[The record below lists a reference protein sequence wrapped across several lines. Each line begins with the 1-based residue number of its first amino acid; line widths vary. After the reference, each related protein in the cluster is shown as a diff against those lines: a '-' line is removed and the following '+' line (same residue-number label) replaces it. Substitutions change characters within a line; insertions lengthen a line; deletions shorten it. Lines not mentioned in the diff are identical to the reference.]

1 MDFSTIML
9 DISLFCGLY
18 FQIFLLVTF
27 FDGEEKEKKV
37 EKEKSALSM
46 VKSLKKKVNAAL
58 PTVSIIVP
66 CFNEARTVK
75 KTVMSLLGLNYPK
88 DKLSILIVD
97 DGSTDNTYAIAH
109 TFTRF
114 KNVSVVRQK
123 NGGKYTAM
131 NYGIRQSTADIVGC
145 LDADSTVDSE
155 ALMRMI
161 PFFND
166 TKVMAVTPAM
176 RAIVGDQGNGEKKS
190 SDSRSKKPTIL
201 QHIQRAEYNV
211 GIFTKRVYA
220 MIDAIHVTP
229 GPFSIFR
236 REVFDKIG
244 YFRHAHNTEDMEIA
258 FRLQSHGYRIANCH
272 DAFVYTITPATLV
285 KLYRQRTRWTYG
297 FIKNLIDYRRCLFNK
312 KYGNMG
318 MLTMPFAVLGIG
330 FVFYFVGLFLYHGGV
345 SLYNMYERVSTVGM
359 VGLTGSGSHFSFASF
374 GENFQTY
381 FHNFYFGIGMTSVLG
396 LMLLATT
403 MYIVFK
409 SKKMAEGS
417 ARLSRDIVYFLCF
430 YSFLAP
436 IWIGKS
442 VYNVVLSKKTPW
454 R

>member
-1 MDFSTIML
+1 MDFPTIML

-27 FDGEEKEKKV
+27 FDGEEKEKRT
-37 EKEKSALSM
+37 EKGKAALLA
-46 VKSLKKKVNAAL
+46 VKSLGKTADTAF

-75 KTVMSLLGLNYPK
+75 KTVMSLLKLNYPK

-114 KNVSVVRQK
+114 KNIKVVRQE

-131 NYGIRQSTADIVGC
+131 NYGIRQCTADIVGC
-145 LDADSTVDSE
+145 LDADSTVDPQ
-155 ALMRMI
+155 ALMKMI
-161 PFFND
+161 PYFDD

-176 RAIVGDQGNGEKKS
+176 RVDTNGQKNK
-190 SDSRSKKPTIL
+190 DGQSKKPTIL
-201 QHIQRAEYNV
+201 QEIQRAEYNV

-318 MLTMPFAVLGIG
+318 MLTMPSAVLGIS
-330 FVFYFVGLFLYHGGV
+330 FVFYFTGLFIYRTGV
-345 SLYNMYERVSTVGM
+345 SIYHTYERVATVGTVGM
-359 VGLTGSGSHFSFASF
+359 TPSHFSLASIFASF
-374 GENFQTY
+374 TQY
-381 FHNFYFGIGMTSVLG
+381 FHGFYFGLGMTTVLG
-396 LMLLATT
+396 VMLLATT
-403 MYIVFK
+403 LYIVFK

-417 ARLSRDIVYFLCF
+417 AKLSRDIIYFVCF

>member
-1 MDFSTIML
+1 MDFPTIIL

-27 FDGEEKEKKV
+27 FDGEEKEKK
-37 EKEKSALSM
+37 EKTANIAM
-46 VKSLKKKVNAAL
+46 KKVL

-75 KTVMSLLGLNYPK
+75 KTVMSLLGLDYPK
-88 DKLSILIVD
+88 DKLSILVVD
-97 DGSTDNTYAIAH
+97 DGSTDNTYAIAR

-114 KNVSVVRQK
+114 KNVRVVRQE

-131 NYGIRQSTADIVGC
+131 NYGIRQSTADVVGC
-145 LDADSTVDSE
+145 LDADSTVDPQ
-155 ALMRMI
+155 ALIRMI

-176 RAIVGDQGNGEKKS
+176 RVDTNSQKDKDGQL
-190 SDSRSKKPTIL
+190 KKPTIL

-220 MIDAIHVTP
+220 MMDAIHVTP

-236 REVFDKIG
+236 REIFDKIG
-244 YFRHAHNTEDMEIA
+244 LFKHAHNTEDMEIA
-258 FRLQSHGYRIANCH
+258 FRIQSHGYRIANCH
-272 DAFVYTITPATLV
+272 NAFVYTITPDTLN
-285 KLYRQRTRWTYG
+285 KLYRQRTRWSYG

-318 MLTMPFAVLGIG
+318 MLTMPFAILGIG

-359 VGLTGSGSHFSFASF
+359 VGLTSSHLSLASVSTSFT
-374 GENFQTY
+374 EY
-381 FHNFYFGIGMTSVLG
+381 FHNFYFGLGMSTMLG

-403 MYIVFK
+403 IYIVFK

-417 ARLSRDIVYFLCF
+417 AKLSRDIVYFLCF
-430 YSFLAP
+430 YSLLAP